1 MENLNNDAKVEKA
14 KEEASTSGDKPEGKS
29 TTAEITNEDVE
40 VVAENNNEKN
50 VKEPVNP
57 SKDSE
62 LNIKDAKITELQN
75 KLLRLQA
82 DFENFRRRTSVER
95 EQLSAFVTAGVVSKF
110 LKVLDNFERAEA
122 SAEKAGNVEAVLEG
136 LKKIRRQ
143 FESTFKEL
151 DVVEINAMHAKFD
164 PELHDAIMKVQN
176 PELED
181 ETIDMV
187 LEKGYKIGNKVIRH
201 SKVRVVSNE

>member
-1 MENLNNDAKVEKA
+1 MENLNNDAKAEKA

-75 KLLRLQA
+75 RLLRLQA

>member
-1 MENLNNDAKVEKA
+1 MENLNNDAKAEKA

-40 VVAENNNEKN
+40 VVAENSNEKN

-75 KLLRLQA
+75 RLLRLQA
-82 DFENFRRRTSVER
+82 DFENFRRRTGVER

-151 DVVEINAMHAKFD
+151 NVVEINAMHAKFD